1 MAAPDGDDDAQPT
14 PPSDAV
20 VPLDPEDAQGMA
32 RTPLQRAGELLAWTD
47 ARAPLVRAAQFARRL
62 TPPEPVSGR
71 STTLDR
77 LARAIEDV
85 NVERP
90 SAVRELG
97 LAAVGVSQAMIRR
110 RLPDST
116 EPTPVTIVFTD
127 LVDFSRWALRA
138 GDDQVLELLNAV
150 NDVSERVITD
160 RGGHVVKSLGD
171 GTMAVFADSG
181 DAIAAAHE
189 ATEAVSAIRLSS
201 YRPALRAGVHT
212 GAPRAVG
219 DDFLGVDVNIAARV
233 CAAAGSGEVY
243 VSEPTLALADADD
256 YVVRRKRF
264 RAKGVPRELRVFRVV
279 PRLDP
284 EYELDPDYEGPRR
297 R

>member
-1 MAAPDGDDDAQPT
+1 MKPGPGGDDDAPQT

-20 VPLDPEDAQGMA
+20 VPLGPVAPSQS
-32 RTPLQRAGELLAWTD
+32 PLQRAGELLAWTD
-47 ARAPLVRAAQFARRL
+47 ASAPLVRAAQFARGL
-62 TPPEPVSGR
+62 TPPDPLSGR

-85 NVERP
+85 NAERP

-97 LAAVGVSQAMIRR
+97 LATVGVWRAMSRR

-116 EPTPVTIVFTD
+116 EPTPVTILFTD

-150 NDVSERVITD
+150 NDVSERVISD

-171 GTMAVFADSG
+171 GMMAVFVDG
-181 DAIAAAHE
+181 REAIEAAHE
-189 ATEAVSAIRLSS
+189 ATDAVSAIRLAS

-233 CAAAGSGEVY
+233 CAAAGAGEVY
-243 VSEPTLALADADD
+243 ASAPTLELAGTDG

-264 RAKGVPRELRVFRVV
+264 RAKGVPKELQVFRVV
-279 PRLDP
+279 PRYEP
-284 EYELDPDYEGPRR
+284 EQDRPHRG
-297 R
+297 